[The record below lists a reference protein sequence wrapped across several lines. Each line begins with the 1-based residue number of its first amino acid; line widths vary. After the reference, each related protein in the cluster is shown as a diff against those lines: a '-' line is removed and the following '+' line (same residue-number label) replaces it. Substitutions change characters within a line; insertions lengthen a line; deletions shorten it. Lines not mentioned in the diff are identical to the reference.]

1 MAKKLKVEEIYEKL
15 SQREHVLK
23 RPDTYVGSIS
33 SVEEKLY
40 VADADNLPN
49 PTIKKELVKYSP
61 AFIKLF
67 DEIITNASD
76 HYIRTGKVKYIKV
89 NVEQDCITVENDGP
103 GIPVEMHKKEKVW
116 VPELIF
122 FNLLAGSNFDDTE
135 QRFVGGRN
143 GLGSKLTCIFSKK
156 FIIETAD
163 GKKKYKQIVND
174 NLYHKVSDN
183 DYKAYFDA
191 HSAPKIAPSDKSYTK
206 ITFYPDFERF
216 GMTGFDKDVMKILL
230 KRTLDIAVYC
240 PKAKVSFN
248 DEVLPIKTMR
258 DYMEMHLPEGAELFY
273 EKLDNGWEVGIAK
286 SQSESFEQVSIVNG
300 ITTYRG
306 GTHVNYISLETSK
319 DLADMLT
326 RGNKKLKV
334 SWVDVKNKLFLFL
347 ICRIPNPTF
356 DTQTKENLT
365 NYINKEI
372 HNGCKLSELSLK
384 KIMKSEIVKSI
395 LEEIELKELRDL
407 NRLQKSLASVKVEK
421 LIDAKGKDRESCILG
436 IFEGDAALKGV
447 RKMRD
452 DPNRFGAFPLRGKFL
467 NVSELNASTVIKNEE
482 VKNLISA
489 VGIQLGN
496 KINESTLR
504 YGKIY
509 IYSDADT
516 DGDSIASL
524 LINFFYKYWPEL
536 FEQGRIYKV
545 LTPLLVAIKGKDK
558 KYFYTQ
564 DEFEA
569 WITKVNVKQWLI
581 EYKKGLGA
589 LEDIEYGLII
599 NDPVLVQLTPDKLS
613 EMNLDVWFGKDSGKR
628 KDKLMS

>member
-1 MAKKLKVEEIYEKL
+1 MTKKLKVEEIYEKL
-15 SQREHVLK
+15 SQREHVLR

-33 SVEEKLY
+33 AVEEKMY
-40 VADADNLPN
+40 VADPDTLPN
-49 PTIKKELVKYSP
+49 PTIQKELVKYSP
-61 AFIKLF
+61 AFIKIF

-76 HYIRTGKVKYIKV
+76 HYIRSGKVKYIKV
-89 NVEQDCITVENDGP
+89 TVEADCITVENDGP
-103 GIPVEMHKKEKVW
+103 GIPIEMHKKENMW

-156 FIIETAD
+156 FIVETAD
-163 GKKKYKQIVND
+163 GKKKYRQIVND
-174 NLYHKVSDN
+174 NLYHNISDN
-183 DYKAYFDA
+183 DFKPYFDQ
-191 HSAPKIAPSDKSYTK
+191 HSAPKITPCDKTYTK

-216 GMTGFDKDVMKILL
+216 GMSGFDKDLIKILL

-240 PKAKVSFN
+240 PKAKVYFN
-248 DEVLPIKTMR
+248 GEVLPIKTMK
-258 DYMEMHLPEGAELFY
+258 DYMEMHLPEGSELFY
-273 EKLDNGWEVGIAK
+273 EKLDNDWEVGIAK
-286 SQSESFEQVSIVNG
+286 TQSESFEQVSIVNG

-319 DLADMLT
+319 DLAEMLT
-326 RGNKKLKV
+326 KGNKKMKV
-334 SWVDVKNKLFLFL
+334 TWVDVKNKLFLFL
-347 ICRIPNPTF
+347 ICKIPNPTF

-365 NYINKEI
+365 NYINRDI
-372 HNGCKLSELSLK
+372 HNGCKLSESVLK
-384 KIMKSEIVKSI
+384 KIMKSEIIQSI
-395 LEEIELKELRDL
+395 LDYIELKEQQEL

-421 LIDAKGKDRESCILG
+421 LIDAKGKDRSECILG

-447 RKMRD
+447 RKVRE
-452 DPNRFGAFPLRGKFL
+452 PNKFGAFPLKGKFL

-489 VGIQLGN
+489 IGIQLGS
-496 KINESTLR
+496 KINQDSLR

-536 FEQGRIYKV
+536 FDQGRIYKV
-545 LTPLLVAIKGKDK
+545 LTPLLVAIKGKEK
-558 KYFYTQ
+558 KYFYTEE
-564 DEFEA
+564 DYHEWES
-569 WITKVNVKQWLI
+569 TVNIKQWLV

-589 LEDIEYGLII
+589 LEDDEYELII
-599 NDPVLVQLTPDKLS
+599 NNPVLAQITSDKLS
-613 EMNLDVWFGKDSGKR
+613 EINLDVWFGKDSGKR
-628 KDKLMS
+628 KEKLMS